1 MNLNLIA
8 ENQLAAQLSQ
18 IFEEMPS
25 ELLSQ
30 LERAYDRFL
39 HFIDVTCNVF
49 PISVISSDRKK
60 YPDMYKRSQGNSR
73 PILIDKDC
81 VSFMSET
88 YCLPKLLCQMY
99 ITNDFNWTAA
109 SGFTPNGKKDIADSC
124 ADLKQFISNDESL
137 SDTINFLI
145 ERELLEADKC
155 SGKA

>member
-1 MNLNLIA
+1 
-8 ENQLAAQLSQ
+8 
-18 IFEEMPS
+18 MPS

-30 LERAYDRFL
+30 LELAYDRFL
-39 HFIDVTCNVF
+39 HFIDVTCNGF

-88 YCLPKLLCQMY
+88 YHLPELLCQMY

-124 ADLKQFISNDESL
+124 AELKQFIIDDESF
-137 SDTINFLI
+137 SDTIGFLI
-145 ERELLEADKC
+145 EREFLSSKKGC
-155 SGKA
+155 I